1 MDNGGRARSEA
12 WSSYW
17 KSGALHSCIGSYAGN
32 YGGAIEEFW
41 NSVFGRLQED
51 SKVLDIATGNGAL
64 PKLLLDGFP
73 DRFAH
78 VDAVDYSTVAPAWY
92 DPEKMERIAFHPNV
106 AMEQL
111 PFANRG
117 FDAVIS
123 QYGLEYGR
131 RPESLEECLRV
142 AKESAVFA
150 FIWHHADGVLVRV
163 AEQEVAHIDRLL
175 ADDGLVAAAMRIVP
189 WLEAARK
196 DPSAAGTNAEAL
208 ECRALYN
215 ASMSRLAE
223 AIDASSVPDLLL
235 ESRERVHALVASA
248 GAVEAQTLLE
258 KLRAYREGLASARLR
273 SAEMVSS
280 ALDVQQAR
288 DIQAYFKRM
297 RPALH
302 TRLEPVSQGAEGTIG
317 WGFVAAMQEE

>member
-1 MDNGGRARSEA
+1 MDNSGRARGEA
-12 WSSYW
+12 WSNYW

-32 YGGAIEEFW
+32 YGGVIEGFW
-41 NSVFGRLQED
+41 NSVFGRLHED
-51 SKVLDIATGNGAL
+51 SNVLDIATGNGAL

-73 DRFAH
+73 DRFAR

-92 DPEKMERIAFHPNV
+92 DPEKIGRITFHPNV

-111 PFANRG
+111 PFGNRR

-131 RPESLEECLRV
+131 RQESLEECLRV
-142 AKESAVFA
+142 AKESAIFA

-175 ADDGLVAAAMRIVP
+175 ASDGLVAAAMRIVP
-189 WLEAARK
+189 WLEATRK
-196 DPSAAGTNAEAL
+196 DPSAGMNAEAL

-223 AIDASSVPDLLL
+223 AINASSVPDLLL
-235 ESRERVHALVASA
+235 ESRERVHALVTSA
-248 GAVEAQTLLE
+248 GTIEAEALLE
-258 KLRAYREGLASARLR
+258 KLRAYREALAGARLR

-280 ALDVQQAR
+280 ALDAQQAH
-288 DIQAYFKRM
+288 DIQAYFKRV

-317 WGFVAAMQEE
+317 WGFVAAM